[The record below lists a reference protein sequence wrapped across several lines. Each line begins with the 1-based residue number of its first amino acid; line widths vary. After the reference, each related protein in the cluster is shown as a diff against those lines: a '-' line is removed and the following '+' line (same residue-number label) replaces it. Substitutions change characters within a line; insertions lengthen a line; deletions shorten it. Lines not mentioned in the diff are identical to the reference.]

1 MYDFFK
7 HVALVTGGSGNLGQ
21 AVVRA
26 FQATGASVAVFDHR
40 AQGMVELF
48 SDLPAQDLFLV
59 PGVDVTD
66 LAAVERAV
74 AATMERFGRID
85 ILVNTVGG
93 YRAGTPVHETPLE
106 TWDFLMNLNAR
117 STFIMSRAVIPGML
131 AEGRGKIINIAAS
144 SAVKG
149 SANSAAYGASKS
161 AVARLTESMADEYKR
176 LGINV
181 NAILPGTIDTP
192 ENRAA
197 MPKSDFSL
205 WVTPQ
210 DMAQVVLFLASEA
223 ASPIHGAL
231 LPVYGKK

>member
-1 MYDFFK
+1 MYDFTK
-7 HVALVTGGSGNLGQ
+7 RVALVTGGSGNLGQ

-26 FQATGASVAVFDHR
+26 FQTAGASVAVFDYR
-40 AQGMVELF
+40 AQGMADLF
-48 SDLPAQDLFLV
+48 ADLSAQDLFLV
-59 PGVDVTD
+59 PGVDVSNP
-66 LAAVERAV
+66 AAVERAV
-74 AATMERFGRID
+74 AATLERFGQID

-117 STFIMSRAVIPGML
+117 SAFIMSRAVIPGML
-131 AEGRGKIINIAAS
+131 AQGRGKIINIAAS

-197 MPKSDFSL
+197 MPKSDFGL

-210 DMAQVVLFLASEA
+210 DMATVVLFLASEA
-223 ASPIHGAL
+223 ASPVHGAL